1 MSQVRILPGVPA
13 SFPGSRD
20 VETEDRVPRVS
31 QLAVAFLRSYMAGEP
46 HALDRAVDLADA
58 VLSSEGSFSVVAEL
72 DERESPPLA
81 GAGE

>member
-31 QLAVAFLRSYMAGEP
+31 QLAVAFLRSYMAGET

-58 VLSSEGSFSVVAEL
+58 VLSGEEPSVVAEA
-72 DERESPPLA
+72 DQPEVPPPLE